1 MNMVIASTT
10 AGDESVRVPYQLG
23 FSLPPPPHAALL
35 EPKTKEVNSTV
46 SLGINMVLSH
56 LI

>member
-1 MNMVIASTT
+1 MVIASTT
-10 AGDESVRVPYQLG
+10 AGDESVRVPDQLG
-23 FSLPPPPHAALL
+23 FPPPPPNAALL